1 MGTVRLVRYDQVAPG
16 DVAFDRA
23 RSAYGKLVELT
34 TREEI
39 AHCFVYHRRLGTT
52 PDGRPR
58 WLIAEMSAK
67 HGAVFTERVEE
78 PLAVV
83 RPWRVAAER
92 DQLLRVSRELVAC
105 STAYDW
111 PEIARI
117 AVALASGR
125 VIPRKGSERTICVAH
140 VLRAILAARPDLAS
154 HLPEPGEVVWPGR
167 LLAALSD
174 RADEVPTAPTLLVAS
189 PTRATAPQPGTDT
202 GVEERDDLAA

>member
-23 RSAYGKLVELT
+23 RSAYGRLVELT

-52 PDGRPR
+52 PDGGTR
-58 WLIAEMSAK
+58 WLIAEMSAR
-67 HGAVFTERVEE
+67 HGAVFTERIQD

-83 RPWRVAAER
+83 RPWRVTAER
-92 DQLLRVSRELVAC
+92 DRLLEYSRSVVAE
-105 STAYDW
+105 SRGYDW

-140 VLRAILAARPDLAS
+140 VLRAILAARPDLAE
-154 HLPEPGEVVWPGR
+154 HLPVPGEVTWPGR
-167 LLAALSD
+167 LLDALTA
-174 RADEVPTAPTLLVAS
+174 RAEVPAAPTIVASLAAATTTAPAAQVGDDVA
-189 PTRATAPQPGTDT
+189 A
-202 GVEERDDLAA
+202 

>member
-23 RSAYGKLVELT
+23 RSAYGRLVELT
-34 TREEI
+34 TREPI
-39 AHCFVYHRRLGTT
+39 AHCFVYHRPVGVDA
-52 PDGRPR
+52 DGRSR
-58 WLIAEMSAK
+58 WLIAEMSAR
-67 HGAVFTERVEE
+67 HGAVFAERVAE

-92 DQLLRVSRELVAC
+92 DRLLQASREVVAG

-125 VIPRKGSERTICVAH
+125 VIPRRGSERTICVAH
-140 VLRAILAARPDLAS
+140 VLRAILAARPDLAA
-154 HLPEPGEVVWPGR
+154 HLPDLGGVVWPAR
-167 LLAALSD
+167 LLDALTL
-174 RADEVPTAPTLLVAS
+174 RAEVPAAPTIVAS
-189 PTRATAPQPGTDT
+189 
-202 GVEERDDLAA
+202 LAAVRTPASQQANDVAA